1 MRRLLND
8 DLLDVPLVED
18 LLKLQWIDV
27 FKDSFEARH
36 DSVNYVAICVEYFL
50 GVCVGHTLLVC
61 LAIRWCDAIHL
72 SHFLLSIECGKLFFY
87 NI

>member
-50 GVCVGHTLLVC
+50 GISVGHTLLVC
-61 LAIRWCDAIHL
+61 LAIRCDAIHL
-72 SHFLLSIECGKLFFY
+72 SHFLLCIEW
-87 NI
+87 